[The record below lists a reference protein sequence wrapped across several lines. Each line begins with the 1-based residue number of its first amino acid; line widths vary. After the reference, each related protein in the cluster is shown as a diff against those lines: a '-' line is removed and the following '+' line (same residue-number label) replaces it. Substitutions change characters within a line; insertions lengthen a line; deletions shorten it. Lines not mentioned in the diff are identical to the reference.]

1 MMMLMFDFIIFN
13 TGACLEETQPNSQP
27 ALVLF
32 EVTSFDFA
40 ISAVVL
46 GGGGDLQKSHV
57 SRTVCL
63 LL

>member
-13 TGACLEETQPNSQP
+13 TCACLEETQPNSQP

-46 GGGGDLQKSHV
+46 GGGDLQKSLV

>member
-46 GGGGDLQKSHV
+46 GGGDLQKSLV